1 MSNPKRLNCL
11 LLLLT
16 CITPFS
22 WTIDSQQ
29 TGAGENRP
37 QALASPSSS
46 GESAANPN
54 PARSSTTDSN
64 KLEPIKIQKA
74 IYPLEAAQKGI
85 QGQVLVRI
93 VVSETGQVADAEVIS
108 GDPVLAK
115 SALEAVKKWEFKPFI
130 KNGKPIKVATKVPV
144 DFAFEEKVK
153 DVRDEKPE
161 TEPRPASASVAVPKR
176 VRVSQGVTRG
186 LLIHKVQPIYPL
198 EARSNGIQGTV
209 ILRALIG
216 KDGRIHGLT
225 PVSGPTELIP
235 AAIGA
240 VQQWRYKPYV
250 LEGERVEV
258 ETQITVNFELR

>member
-1 MSNPKRLNCL
+1 MTNPKPIVFL
-11 LLLLT
+11 LPIWIPL
-16 CITPFS
+16 FS
-22 WTIDSQQ
+22 RTVYSQQ
-29 TGAGENRP
+29 AQAGDIHP
-37 QALASPSSS
+37 QAAAPSSSS
-46 GESAANPN
+46 GESAANPK
-54 PARSSTTDSN
+54 PPGSSTTDSI

-74 IYPLEAAQKGI
+74 IYPVEAAQKGI

-93 VVSETGQVADAEVIS
+93 VVSETGQVADAEVMS

-130 KNGKPIKVATKVPV
+130 KNGKPIKVATKVPI

-153 DVRDEKPE
+153 DVKDDKPE
-161 TEPRPASASVAVPKR
+161 TEPKPDSDGVAVPKR

-186 LLIHKVQPIYPL
+186 LLVHKVQPIYPP
-198 EARSNGIQGTV
+198 EARSNGIQGSV

-216 KDGRIHGLT
+216 KDGRIHALT
-225 PVSGPTELIP
+225 PISGPKELIP

-250 LEGERVEV
+250 LEGEPVEV
-258 ETQITVNFELR
+258 ETQITVNFQLR